1 MTLYRSI
8 ACSILLTVTIA
19 ETVPDAKQAF
29 EKYVKE
35 RDFMKGIYMFFSW
48 SKWVAPMC
56 SIKKEY
62 FPKDLELHHKYP
74 ADVLLPRFFFD
85 VKKARYAIVNLAV
98 ASIHKKAA
106 RILVR
111 SSRIQTRRIC
121 ASKPSLRIMITS

>member
-1 MTLYRSI
+1 MVPKFGLKGNLGESWGQSVYLPQQSLIMTLYRSI

-56 SIKKEY
+56 SIKKE
-62 FPKDLELHHKYP
+62 
-74 ADVLLPRFFFD
+74 
-85 VKKARYAIVNLAV
+85 I
-98 ASIHKKAA
+98 SQ
-106 RILVR
+106 RI
-111 SSRIQTRRIC
+111 
-121 ASKPSLRIMITS
+121 